1 MIKKIVL
8 LAAFLYGHMLLCQN
22 LDPIYYNKDWEV
34 TTKDKASFYR
44 LMPLK
49 QIGEL
54 VLLQDFYINGTPQF
68 EGYVL
73 KSNEDAY
80 IGDVVWYDEEGNDSN
95 FRQYRNDTKNFTLL
109 YYHPNGKIRK
119 RVQYKN
125 GVKDG
130 ETEIFDENGKLL
142 MKGRYTEGKP
152 ASGDF
157 EKIEDNYEYNPSD
170 NEGTVQVVPVE
181 APPMIDAESLKT
193 PQKKDK
199 KTIIQKIFWKDSYHV
214 AQEKVY
220 QISPYSFKLIG
231 QKNYDK
237 SGKLIQSLQGNHFEE
252 YGSSIANG
260 TEYQY
265 YLSNNFATG
274 IKAVSSFINT
284 LKSGKEMMY
293 FPNGKISVESN
304 YSMGLKEGEE
314 TLFSENGSVK
324 NKRVYKEGDP
334 FDGNF
339 EESIGDVSVS
349 LNYING
355 VKEGEAVAKDEQG
368 LTVAKGIYKN
378 GKPYN
383 GTFVVEAGDNLAELI
398 SVENFRKKG
407 LQKVFSYRLEN
418 VEKTYTVQNEK
429 LNGTT
434 VFYEDGKAVPTLE
447 YKDDQPYHGTLI
459 ENEKTSVYKD
469 GKITEETFFQDHY
482 NKDRIQ
488 KQKFYENGILAKIK
502 DFSYTI
508 SEKPQ
513 EFYEGVLK
521 NGNPFSGYFETEYN
535 REFKQVDY
543 FENGILKFQYSNDYL
558 KNMDNYAHQVYNIK
572 STYKD
577 GKIFDGVEYNLG
589 EKQFISRYW
598 KNGVLQSFDWDLFA
612 VNYFNR
618 LHFELK
624 NNTIEITDMQA
635 NRKAEI
641 KIDQSK
647 NDFNKQLFID
657 GKLIDSNRKEYLNS
671 KYKEG
676 LVFYREQDGK
686 IIETKVELADESIEP
701 SEGTE
706 LFYKVYMMVKE
717 SSSVQEIFKGLSEKF
732 VSNKFKEETDEN
744 EIITGH
750 QTDAEGKPKDGVV
763 ITPTQNNTY
772 TLQFYMNRKL
782 IKTVEEVGFSKLKDE
797 LKKLEN
803 RD

>member
-1 MIKKIVL
+1 MIKKIFF

-22 LDPIYYNKDWEV
+22 SDPIYYNKDWEV

-54 VLLQDFYINGTPQF
+54 VLLQDFYSNGTPQF

-80 IGDVVWYDEEGNDSN
+80 VGDVVWYDEKGNDSN
-95 FRQYRNDTKNFTLL
+95 FRQYRNDTKNLTLS

-142 MKGRYTEGKP
+142 MKGRYTDGKP

-157 EKIEDNYEYNPSD
+157 ETIEDNYEYNPSD
-170 NEGTVQVVPVE
+170 NEAAVQVVTVE

-193 PQKKDK
+193 PQKKDRR
-199 KTIIQKIFWKDSYHV
+199 TITQKIFWKDSFHI

-237 SGKLIQSLQGNHFEE
+237 SGKLIQSLQENHFEE
-252 YGSSIANG
+252 YGSGIANG

-265 YLSNNFATG
+265 YLSNNFSTG
-274 IKAVSSFINT
+274 VKAVSSFINT
-284 LKSGKEMMY
+284 SKSGKEVMY

-304 YSMGLKEGEE
+304 YSMGLKEGGE
-314 TLFSENGSVK
+314 TVFSENGSVK

-368 LTVAKGIYKN
+368 LTVAKGVYKN

-383 GTFVVEAGDNLAELI
+383 GTFVVEAGDSLAELI

-407 LQKVFSYRLEN
+407 LQKVFSYRLDN

-434 VFYEDGKAVPTLE
+434 VFYEDGKAVATLE
-447 YKDDQPYHGTLI
+447 YKDDEPYQGTLI
-459 ENEKTSVYKD
+459 ENEKTSIYKD

-521 NGNPFSGYFETEYN
+521 NGKPFSGYFETEDN

-572 STYKD
+572 SNYKD
-577 GKIFDGVEYNLG
+577 GKIYDGVEYMLND
-589 EKQFISRYW
+589 KQFISRYW
-598 KNGVLQSFDWDLFA
+598 KNGILQSFDWDLFGMH
-612 VNYFNR
+612 YFNR
-618 LHFELK
+618 IHFELK
-624 NNTIEITDMQA
+624 GKDLEISDLQKEQTATVKMDIVQ
-635 NRKAEI
+635 KEF
-641 KIDQSK
+641 K
-647 NDFNKQLFID
+647 KQLFIE
-657 GKLIDSNRKEYLNS
+657 GKMVDAHSNNHREKEKEQVILYF
-671 KYKEG
+671 KEG
-676 LVFYREQDGK
+676 GK
-686 IIETKVELADESIEP
+686 IISKTMETLNQSIEP

-706 LFYKVYMMVKE
+706 LFYKVYASISE
-717 SSSVQEIFKGLSEKF
+717 SATVQDAFNKLSENIL
-732 VSNKFKEETDEN
+732 SNKLMDRTEEN
-744 EIITGH
+744 RVLTGLKM
-750 QTDAEGKPKDGVV
+750 DSSGKPNDGIL

-772 TLQFYMNRKL
+772 TVQLYLNGKL
-782 IKTVEEVGFSKLKDE
+782 SKTREKVSFEKIDEEVQ
-797 LKKLEN
+797 KLERIN
-803 RD
+803 

>member
-1 MIKKIVL
+1 MIKKIFL

-22 LDPIYYNKDWEV
+22 SDPIYNNKDWEV

-54 VLLQDFYINGTPQF
+54 VLLQDFYSNGRPQF

-80 IGDVVWYDEEGNDSN
+80 VGDVVWYDEEGNDSS

-109 YYHPNGKIRK
+109 YYYPNGKIRK

-125 GVKDG
+125 GVKNG

-142 MKGRYTEGKP
+142 MKGKYTEGKA

-157 EKIEDNYEYNPSD
+157 ETIEDNYEYNPSD
-170 NEGTVQVVPVE
+170 NEAAVQVVTVE
-181 APPMIDAESLKT
+181 APPMIDSESLKT
-193 PQKKDK
+193 PQKKDR
-199 KTIIQKIFWKDSYHV
+199 KTITQKIFWKDSYHI

-237 SGKLIQSLQGNHFEE
+237 SGKLIQSLQENHFEE
-252 YGSSIANG
+252 YGSGIANG

-274 IKAVSSFINT
+274 IKAVSSFINK

-304 YSMGLKEGEE
+304 YSMGLKEGGE
-314 TLFSENGSVK
+314 TVFSENGSVK

-339 EESIGDVSVS
+339 EESIGDVSVT

-368 LTVAKGIYKN
+368 LTVAKGVYKN
-378 GKPYN
+378 GKSYN

-434 VFYEDGKAVPTLE
+434 VFYEDGKAVATLE

-459 ENEKTSVYKD
+459 ENEKTSIYKD

-521 NGNPFSGYFETEYN
+521 NGKPFSGYFETEDN

-572 STYKD
+572 SNYKD
-577 GKIFDGVEYNLG
+577 GKIYDGIEYMLND
-589 EKQFISRYW
+589 KQFISRYW
-598 KNGVLQSFDWDLFA
+598 KSGILQSFDWDLFGMH
-612 VNYFNR
+612 YFNR
-618 LHFELK
+618 IHFELK
-624 NNTIEITDMQA
+624 GNAIEISNLQKEQTATVKMDIVQ
-635 NRKAEI
+635 KEF
-641 KIDQSK
+641 K
-647 NDFNKQLFID
+647 KQLFIE
-657 GKLIDSNRKEYLNS
+657 GKMVDAHSNNHREKEKDQVILYF
-671 KYKEG
+671 KEG
-676 LVFYREQDGK
+676 GK
-686 IIETKVELADESIEP
+686 IISKTMETLNQSIEP

-706 LFYKVYMMVKE
+706 LFYKVYASISE
-717 SSSVQEIFKGLSEKF
+717 SVTVQDAFNKLSENIL
-732 VSNKFKEETDEN
+732 SNKLMDKTEVNRFL
-744 EIITGH
+744 TGLKM
-750 QTDAEGKPKDGVV
+750 DSSGKPNDGIL

-772 TLQFYMNRKL
+772 TVQLYLNGKL
-782 IKTVEEVGFSKLKDE
+782 SKTREKVSFEKIDEEVQ
-797 LKKLEN
+797 KLERIN
-803 RD
+803 

>member
-22 LDPIYYNKDWEV
+22 SDPVYYNKDWKV

-54 VLLQDFYINGTPQF
+54 VLLQDFYSNGTPQF

-80 IGDVVWYDEEGNDSN
+80 VGDVIWYDEEGNNSS
-95 FRQYRNDTKNFTLL
+95 FRQYRNDTKSFTLL

-157 EKIEDNYEYNPSD
+157 ETIEDNYEYNPSD
-170 NEGTVQVVPVE
+170 NEAAVQVVTVE
-181 APPMIDAESLKT
+181 APPMINSESLKT
-193 PQKKDK
+193 PQKKDR
-199 KTIIQKIFWKDSYHV
+199 KTITQKIFWKDSFHI

-237 SGKLIQSLQGNHFEE
+237 SGKLIQSLQENHFEE
-252 YGSSIANG
+252 YGSGIANG

-265 YLSNNFATG
+265 FLSNNFATG
-274 IKAVSSFINT
+274 VKAVSSFINT

-304 YSMGLKEGEE
+304 YSMGLKEGGE
-314 TLFSENGSVK
+314 TVFSENGSVK
-324 NKRVYKEGDP
+324 NKRMYKEGDS

-339 EESIGDVSVS
+339 EESIGDVSVT

-368 LTVAKGIYKN
+368 LTVAKGIYKS

-383 GTFVVEAGDNLAELI
+383 GTFVVEAGDSLAELI

-434 VFYEDGKAVPTLE
+434 VFYEDGKAVATLE

-469 GKITEETFFQDHY
+469 GKVTEETFFQDHY

-521 NGNPFSGYFETEYN
+521 NGKPFSGYFETEYN

-572 STYKD
+572 SNYKD
-577 GKIFDGVEYNLG
+577 GKIYDGIEYMLND
-589 EKQFISRYW
+589 KQFISRYW
-598 KNGVLQSFDWDLFA
+598 KNGILQSFDWDLFGMH
-612 VNYFNR
+612 YFNR
-618 LHFELK
+618 IHFELK
-624 NNTIEITDMQA
+624 GNAIEISNLQKEQTATVKMDIVQ
-635 NRKAEI
+635 KEF
-641 KIDQSK
+641 K
-647 NDFNKQLFID
+647 KQLFIE
-657 GKLIDSNRKEYLNS
+657 GKMVDAHSNNHREKEKEQVILYF
-671 KYKEG
+671 KEG
-676 LVFYREQDGK
+676 GK
-686 IIETKVELADESIEP
+686 IISKTMETLNQSIEP

-706 LFYKVYMMVKE
+706 LFYKVYASISE
-717 SSSVQEIFKGLSEKF
+717 SVTVQDAFNKLSENIL
-732 VSNKFKEETDEN
+732 SNKLMDKTEVNRFL
-744 EIITGH
+744 TGLKM
-750 QTDAEGKPKDGVV
+750 DSSGKPNDGIL

-772 TLQFYMNRKL
+772 TVQLYLNGKL
-782 IKTVEEVGFSKLKDE
+782 SKTREKVSFEKIDEEVQ
-797 LKKLEN
+797 KLERIN
-803 RD
+803 

>member
-1 MIKKIVL
+1 MIKKNVL
-8 LAAFLYGHMLLCQN
+8 FAAFLYGHMLLCQN
-22 LDPIYYNKDWEV
+22 SDPIYYNKDWEV

-54 VLLQDFYINGTPQF
+54 VLLQDFYSNGTPQF

-80 IGDVVWYDEEGNDSN
+80 VGDVVWYDEKGNDSN
-95 FRQYRNDTKNFTLL
+95 FRQYRNDTKNLTLS

-119 RVQYKN
+119 RIQYKN

-142 MKGRYTEGKP
+142 MKGRYTDGKP
-152 ASGDF
+152 ASGNF
-157 EKIEDNYEYNPSD
+157 ETIEDNYEYNPSD
-170 NEGTVQVVPVE
+170 NEAAVQVVTVE

-193 PQKKDK
+193 PQKKDRR
-199 KTIIQKIFWKDSYHV
+199 TITQKIFWKDSFHI

-237 SGKLIQSLQGNHFEE
+237 SGKLIQPLQENHFEE
-252 YGSSIANG
+252 YGSGIANG

-274 IKAVSSFINT
+274 VKAVSSFINT

-304 YSMGLKEGEE
+304 YSMGLKEGGE
-314 TLFSENGSVK
+314 TVFSENGSVK

-339 EESIGDVSVS
+339 EESIGDVSVT
-349 LNYING
+349 LNYIHG

-368 LTVAKGIYKN
+368 LTVAKGVYKN

-383 GTFVVEAGDNLAELI
+383 GTFVVEAGDSLAELI

-407 LQKVFSYRLEN
+407 LQKVFNYRLEN

-434 VFYEDGKAVPTLE
+434 VFYEDGKAVATLE
-447 YKDDQPYHGTLI
+447 YKDDEPYQGTLI
-459 ENEKTSVYKD
+459 ENEKTSIYKD

-521 NGNPFSGYFETEYN
+521 NGKPFSGYFETEDN

-572 STYKD
+572 SNYKD
-577 GKIFDGVEYNLG
+577 GKIYDGVEYMLND
-589 EKQFISRYW
+589 KQFISRYW
-598 KNGVLQSFDWDLFA
+598 KNGILQSFDWDLFGMH
-612 VNYFNR
+612 YFNR
-618 LHFELK
+618 IHFELK
-624 NNTIEITDMQA
+624 GKDLEISDLQKEQTATVKMDIVQ
-635 NRKAEI
+635 KEF
-641 KIDQSK
+641 K
-647 NDFNKQLFID
+647 KQLFIE
-657 GKLIDSNRKEYLNS
+657 GKMVDAHSNNHREKEKEQVILYF
-671 KYKEG
+671 KEG
-676 LVFYREQDGK
+676 GK
-686 IIETKVELADESIEP
+686 IISKTMETLNQSIEP

-706 LFYKVYMMVKE
+706 LFYKVYASISE
-717 SSSVQEIFKGLSEKF
+717 SATVQDAFNKLSENIL
-732 VSNKFKEETDEN
+732 SNKLMDRTEEN
-744 EIITGH
+744 RVLTGLKM
-750 QTDAEGKPKDGVV
+750 DSSGKPNDGIL

-772 TLQFYMNRKL
+772 TVQLYLNGKL
-782 IKTVEEVGFSKLKDE
+782 SKTREKVSFEKIDEEVQ
-797 LKKLEN
+797 KLERIN
-803 RD
+803 

>member
-8 LAAFLYGHMLLCQN
+8 LAAFLYGHILLCQN
-22 LDPIYYNKDWEV
+22 SDPIYYNKDWEV

-54 VLLQDFYINGTPQF
+54 VLLQDFYSNGTPQF

-80 IGDVVWYDEEGNDSN
+80 VGDVIWYDEEGKDSS

-109 YYHPNGKIRK
+109 YYHTNGKIRK

-142 MKGRYTEGKP
+142 MKGRYTDGKP

-157 EKIEDNYEYNPSD
+157 ETIEDDYEYNPSD
-170 NEGTVQVVPVE
+170 NEAAVQVVTVE
-181 APPMIDAESLKT
+181 APPMIDSESLKT
-193 PQKKDK
+193 PQKKDR
-199 KTIIQKIFWKDSYHV
+199 KTITQKIFWKDSYHI

-220 QISPYSFKLIG
+220 QISPYRFKLIG

-237 SGKLIQSLQGNHFEE
+237 SGNLIQSLQENHFEE
-252 YGSSIANG
+252 YGSGIANG

-265 YLSNNFATG
+265 FLSNNFATG
-274 IKAVSSFINT
+274 VKAVSSFINT
-284 LKSGKEMMY
+284 LKSGKEKMY

-304 YSMGLKEGEE
+304 YSMGLKEGVE
-314 TLFSENGSVK
+314 TVFSENGSVK

-349 LNYING
+349 LNYIHG

-368 LTVAKGIYKN
+368 LTVAKGVYKN

-383 GTFVVEAGDNLAELI
+383 GTFVVEAGDSLAELI

-434 VFYEDGKAVPTLE
+434 VFYEDSKAVATLE

-459 ENEKTSVYKD
+459 ENEKTSIYKD
-469 GKITEETFFQDHY
+469 GKITEETFFQDYY

-521 NGNPFSGYFETEYN
+521 NGKPFSGYFETEDN

-572 STYKD
+572 SNYKD
-577 GKIFDGVEYNLG
+577 GKIYDGVEYMLND
-589 EKQFISRYW
+589 KQFISRYW
-598 KNGVLQSFDWDLFA
+598 KNGILQSFDWDLFGMH
-612 VNYFNR
+612 YFNR
-618 LHFELK
+618 IHFELK
-624 NNTIEITDMQA
+624 DNDLEISDLQKEQTATVKMDIVQKEF
-635 NRKAEI
+635 R
-641 KIDQSK
+641 
-647 NDFNKQLFID
+647 KQLFIE
-657 GKLIDSNRKEYLNS
+657 GKMVDAHSNNHREKEKEQVILYF
-671 KYKEG
+671 KEG
-676 LVFYREQDGK
+676 GK
-686 IIETKVELADESIEP
+686 IISKTMETLNQSIEP

-706 LFYKVYMMVKE
+706 LFYKVYTSISE
-717 SSSVQEIFKGLSEKF
+717 SATVQDAFNKLSENIL
-732 VSNKFKEETDEN
+732 SNKLMDRTEEN
-744 EIITGH
+744 RVLTGLKM
-750 QTDAEGKPKDGVV
+750 DSSGKPNDGIL

-772 TLQFYMNRKL
+772 TVQLYLNGKL
-782 IKTVEEVGFSKLKDE
+782 SKTREKVSFEKIDEEVQ
-797 LKKLEN
+797 KLERIN
-803 RD
+803 